1 MKGIFQ
7 RGAFIAAAAALALC
21 APYAAAQER
30 AVTLRL
36 ASAFDEKTD
45 MIQAARKLAD
55 LMKERTGGTV
65 DIKIFAGGQMGGE
78 KDNLEALRLGEL
90 DIGVF
95 GTFPIVTLAPKYSFF
110 DAPSCSATR
119 TMSTRV
125 GTRSSARASARS
137 SRRAASIPSG

>member
-7 RGAFIAAAAALALC
+7 RGAFMAAAAALALS
-21 APYAAAQER
+21 ATHAAAQER

-65 DIKIFAGGQMGGE
+65 DIRIFAGGQMGGE

-110 DAPSCSATR
+110 DAPFVFRDKDHVYKS
-119 TMSTRV
+119 
-125 GTRSSARASARS
+125 
-137 SRRAASIPSG
+137 